1 MSEIEFLN
9 RIGTQADSIGFND
22 AINIIE
28 ENYIFTAVAF
38 AVGEQ
43 RSAAGENQG
52 SCKLLAFAK
61 LHQLSET
68 ATLHLFGDYYRKDVL
83 ENPEG
88 DDHQN
93 IRNFMRFG
101 WGQVSFDGQA
111 LEKR

>member
-1 MSEIEFLN
+1 MTEVDFLN
-9 RIGTQADSIGFND
+9 QLDTQAASITFND

-28 ENYIFTAVAF
+28 ANYVFTAVAF
-38 AVGEQ
+38 SVGEQ
-43 RSAAGENQG
+43 LSAAGENQG

-61 LHQLSET
+61 LHNLSEQ

-88 DDHQN
+88 SDHQN

-101 WGQVSFDGQA
+101 WSKVSFDGQA
-111 LEKR
+111 LDKR